1 MAYGKKGNTSSK
13 RGSLTKKQQS
23 LPTALKKRIMA
34 SKKKK

>member
-1 MAYGKKGNTSSK
+1 MAYGKKGNNSK